1 MAILHDATIWMPVF
15 SLDSL
20 FQAGYGSQREQAG
33 GGVRDKARQI
43 PLHAEGWRGFIST
56 AIWGARRRGP
66 SRPFTACSHERKAR
80 EMVKVIRR
88 LRKFP
93 SVCSL

>member
-1 MAILHDATIWMPVF
+1 MTAFFRLGAV
-15 SLDSL
+15 LRE
-20 FQAGYGSQREQAG
+20 SQLEEVCWIKPGRYLYTL
-33 GGVRDKARQI
+33 KADV
-43 PLHAEGWRGFIST
+43 GFIST

-80 EMVKVIRR
+80 DMGKVVIRR